1 MHSNYLLQK
10 EIVSALQGE
19 QASSPKSAALSS
31 ACSIP
36 IIAVKVDSWLRL
48 SQIPMAQTNGSKR
61 QSTLCWCT
69 LVATST
75 SLPQTLRGCW
85 LRARVPWIRA
95 RVTWI
100 RARVTWIRARV
111 TWPHWRRRTPPWLR
125 RRPHW
130 RRRRPTG
137 VRGNQR
143 LRTDNP
149 IRPVNATT
157 YLPVIARLSSLPRL
171 LSRLSSLP
179 NLPRLSRLP
188 RLLSRLSSLS
198 RLPRLL
204 SRLPRLVA
212 GLPRLLS
219 RLPRVVPRLPRVVP
233 RVLSS
238 LPRVLPRVVRSR
250 CNSGSQKIHL
260 WIISE
265 TLPPCAPTSLR
276 LVRMTSA
283 KLLKSYTIIKT
294 SSS

>member
-85 LRARVPWIRA
+85 LRARVPWLRWRVPWLRWRVPWIRA
-95 RVTWI
+95 RVTWIRARVTWLRWRVPWI

-171 LSRLSSLP
+171 LSRLPRLLAG
-179 NLPRLSRLP
+179 LPRL
-188 RLLSRLSSLS
+188 LS

-204 SRLPRLVA
+204 SRLPR
-212 GLPRLLS
+212 
-219 RLPRVVPRLPRVVP
+219 VV
-233 RVLSS
+233 SS

-294 SSS
+294 SSF